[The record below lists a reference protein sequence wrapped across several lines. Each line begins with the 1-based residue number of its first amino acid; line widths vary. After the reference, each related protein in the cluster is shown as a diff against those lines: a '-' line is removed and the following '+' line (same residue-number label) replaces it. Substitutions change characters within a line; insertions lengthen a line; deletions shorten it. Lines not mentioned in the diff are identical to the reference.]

1 MSLPHGV
8 IIAGGR
14 GERLGGVRKADLR
27 IGGRRLVDR
36 VAAALGPVAPPLM
49 IAVGPEDDGRGRR
62 DDAVAVIDLAA
73 PVGGPLAGLAA
84 AVAAL
89 EARGIGDGLLMS
101 AAVDTPFLP
110 DDFAAVMIEALGDAP
125 AAFAGWGADFY
136 PPNAIWRIAALADL
150 PRQILAETAP
160 RSLKGL
166 QAAMGARRV
175 DWSGRCAADPFLNV
189 NTMADLL
196 MLAKRTHPTKA

>member
-36 VAAALGPVAPPLM
+36 VAEALGTVAAPVM
-49 IAVGPEDDGRGRR
+49 IAVGPVDDGRGRR
-62 DDAVAVIDLAA
+62 DDAVAVTDLDA

-89 EARGIGDGLLMS
+89 RVRGIREGLLIS

-110 DDFAAVMIEALGDAP
+110 DDFATMMLDELRDAP
-125 AAFAGWGADFY
+125 AAFAGWGAGFY
-136 PPNAIWRIAALADL
+136 PPNAIWRIEALAEL
-150 PRQILAETAP
+150 PGRVTAGTAP
-160 RSLKGL
+160 GSLKAL
-166 QAAMGARRV
+166 QASMGARLA
-175 DWSGRCAADPFLNV
+175 DWTSRHAADPFLNV
-189 NTMADLL
+189 NTLADLL
-196 MLAKRTHPTKA
+196 ALERRE